1 MRNKLASL
9 GMTALLLV
17 RFVVTSQTVSAKEMS
32 IQERIAT
39 GKKIAWNRRGVDC
52 LACHVMDNGELP
64 GNTAPALMMMKQRY
78 PDWNDLR
85 AQIWDPRVRN
95 SSVLMP
101 PFGAHRI
108 LSERE
113 INLVTDYI
121 HSL

>member
-1 MRNKLASL
+1 MRKKLVSL

-17 RFVVTSQTVSAKEMS
+17 GLAATSQTVSAKEMS
-32 IQERIAT
+32 IQARITA
-39 GKKIAWNRRGVDC
+39 GKKIAWNRRGGNC
-52 LACHVMDNGELP
+52 LACHVMDNGELL
-64 GNTAPALMMMKQRY
+64 GNTAPALMFMKQCY

-95 SSVLMP
+95 PNALMP

-113 INLVTDYI
+113 IDLVTDYI